1 MWLNWVVDLT
11 EAAARL
17 GVHYQTAY
25 KWVRDGSLVAVKR
38 GSTYDIAEA
47 EVERFVSA
55 RRAPSAPP
63 RTTVVRDWELQRDR
77 LYRHLSAGD
86 ELGAR
91 SVVDRLR
98 DGGLEPLVLMEELF
112 SPVLAHIGQDWAD
125 GVISVAAEHRASA
138 ICERLL
144 ARAAIHP
151 RGRPRGVAVV
161 ATPPG
166 EEHSLPA
173 AMASVALRADRWQVH
188 HLGTQVPIADLVD
201 LTRAVTAGLVV
212 LSVTNPEAAAAGE
225 QARAALEGAGA
236 RVLVGGPGL
245 SLRALVE
252 LARHPPDASPAG

>member
-1 MWLNWVVDLT
+1 MDLT

-38 GSTYDIAEA
+38 GSTYDISES

-77 LYRHLSAGD
+77 LYRYLSAGD

-112 SPVLAHIGQDWAD
+112 TPVLAHIGQDWAD

-188 HLGTQVPIADLVD
+188 HLGTQVPIADLLD

-212 LSVTNPEAAAAGE
+212 LSVTNPQAAAAGE
-225 QARAALEGAGA
+225 EARASLEGAGA

-245 SLRALVE
+245 ALRALVE
-252 LARHPPDASPAG
+252 LARHPDTSPPG